1 MNAPRTL
8 MDIHE
13 TAEGVTFPI
22 RVQPRASCC
31 ECAGVQDGAVRLKIT
46 APPVEGRANEACIRL
61 LAEALNLRK
70 RQITILS
77 GLKSRNKVVAVAG
90 LSAAAL
96 RERLA
101 GLAATGPDLP
111 APQENAT

>member
-8 MDIHE
+8 MVIHE
-13 TAEGVTFPI
+13 TSEGVTFPI
-22 RVQPRASCC
+22 RVQPRASRC

-46 APPVEGRANEACIRL
+46 APPVEGRANEECVRL
-61 LAEALNLRK
+61 LAETLKLRK
-70 RQITILS
+70 RQITILT

-101 GLAATGPDLP
+101 DLAAAGPDIQ
-111 APQENAT
+111 APQESAT

>member
-1 MNAPRTL
+1 MNAPRTP

-13 TAEGVTFPI
+13 TAAGVTFPI
-22 RVQPRASCC
+22 RVQPRASRC
-31 ECAGVQDGAVRLKIT
+31 ECSGVQDGAVRLKIT
-46 APPVEGRANEACIRL
+46 APPVEGRANEECIRL
-61 LAEALNLRK
+61 LAEALKLRK

-77 GLKSRNKVVAVAG
+77 GRKSRNKVVAVAG

-101 GLAATGPDLP
+101 GLAAAGPDIP
-111 APQENAT
+111 APQESAT

>member
-8 MDIHE
+8 MDIRE